1 MFGRVA
7 VNYVKL
13 LFGLT
18 EERWR
23 DVFFKVRAA
32 VLDESTT
39 WFLPQTRQINSGF
52 RGGKGDLHP
61 PLAAS
66 NVFCV
71 NNCTSPSNDYT
82 AVECS
87 NNDQVQLNT
96 HVSVPY

>member
-32 VLDESTT
+32 VLMRAQLGSYHKLDRCTQLVRCTELFTQ
-39 WFLPQTRQINSGF
+39 LCILY
-52 RGGKGDLHP
+52 LH
-61 PLAAS
+61 
-66 NVFCV
+66 
-71 NNCTSPSNDYT
+71 
-82 AVECS
+82 
-87 NNDQVQLNT
+87 T
-96 HVSVPY
+96 HTHTVLS